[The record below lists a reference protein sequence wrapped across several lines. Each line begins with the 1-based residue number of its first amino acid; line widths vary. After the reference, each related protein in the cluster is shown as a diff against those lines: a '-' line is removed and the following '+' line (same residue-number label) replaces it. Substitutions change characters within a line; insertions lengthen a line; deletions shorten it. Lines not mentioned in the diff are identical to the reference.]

1 MELFLHQ
8 VLAGLATGGIY
19 ACMALAIVMIYQA
32 IDGLNFAQG
41 EMAMFSTFIA
51 WQLIEWGFP
60 YWAAFFLT
68 LAISFAGGYL
78 IERVIMKPI
87 HNAPILSHVA
97 MFIALFAV
105 INSLAGFIWEYQI
118 KSFPS
123 PFGSGSLFGKGLVSA
138 HDAGMIGA
146 TVVMLVLLYLFFRFT
161 RIGLAMRAAA
171 ANPESARLVGIRV
184 GWMLAL
190 GWGMAAL
197 IGAVA
202 GMLIA
207 PVVFLEPNMMG
218 SILLYGFAGAV
229 VGGLTSPG
237 GAVVGGVLVG
247 IIENLAGTFI
257 PYVGRELK
265 LSIALA
271 LIVFVLTVKPSGLFG
286 RSVVHRV

>member
-8 VLAGLATGGIY
+8 VLAGIATGGIY

-32 IDGLNFAQG
+32 IDHLNFAQG

-51 WQLIEWGFP
+51 WQLIQWEVP
-60 YWAAFFLT
+60 YWAAFFMT

-78 IERVIMKPI
+78 IERLIMRPI

-97 MFIALFAV
+97 LFIALFAV

-118 KSFPS
+118 KSFPT
-123 PFGSGSLFGKGLVSA
+123 PFGTHSLLGEGLISG
-138 HDAGMIGA
+138 HDAGMVGV
-146 TVVMLVLLYLFFRFT
+146 TVAMLVFLFLFFRYT

-184 GWMLAL
+184 EWMLAL
-190 GWGMAAL
+190 GWGMAAS
-197 IGAVA
+197 IGAIA

-247 IIENLAGTFI
+247 VIENLAGTFI
-257 PYVGRELK
+257 PYIGRELK

>member
-1 MELFLHQ
+1 MELFVNQ
-8 VLAGLATGGIY
+8 VLAGLATGAIY
-19 ACMALAIVMIYQA
+19 ACMALAVVMIYQA
-32 IDGLNFAQG
+32 IDSLNFAQG

-51 WQLIEWGFP
+51 WQLLQWEVP

-78 IERVIMKPI
+78 IERIILKPI

-97 MFIALFAV
+97 LFIALFAV

-123 PFGSGSLFGKGLVSA
+123 PFGTHSLLGEGLVSA

-146 TVVMLVLLYLFFRFT
+146 TFVMLVFLFLFFRYT

-190 GWGMAAL
+190 GWGMAAS

-237 GAVVGGVLVG
+237 GAVFGGVLVG

-257 PYVGRELK
+257 PYIGRELK

-286 RSVVHRV
+286 RSIVHRV